1 MHVSVLNRG
10 AREVGYWGGV
20 VVGWFWLN
28 MPLALLFF
36 GCWAGIPLWLTLTR
50 WHAEVTAK
58 HAEIAAAQAEIAA
71 RAVPAQPA
79 AAVAQEP
86 LAVAG
91 VAGWPGF

>member
-1 MHVSVLNRG
+1 M
-10 AREVGYWGGV
+10 
-20 VVGWFWLN
+20 GWFWLN

-50 WHAEVTAK
+50 WRAEITAK
-58 HAEIAAAQAEIAA
+58 RAEIAAAEGEIAA

-79 AAVAQEP
+79 AAVRQET

-91 VAGWPGF
+91 VAGQLGR